1 MTDKRIVYN
10 AHMMRPDETYIST
23 SEAAQA
29 LGISRQRVLQLIRGE
44 RLKATKFANV
54 FMIRRTDL
62 AAVEDR
68 PQGRPPK
75 AKTGTASGQDG
86 RVSVTK
92 KRGGKK

>member
-1 MTDKRIVYN
+1 
-10 AHMMRPDETYIST
+10 MMKPDETYIST
-23 SEAAQA
+23 SEAALA

-68 PQGRPPK
+68 PQGRPPAPK
-75 AKTGTASGQDG
+75 PEQNG
-86 RVSVTK
+86 K
-92 KRGGKK
+92 KRGKK